1 MPTLCETL
9 LTPERRPGAVDAL
22 SQVVDAEVAAKSG
35 LGGTAIKTAY
45 GAARKVDSTL
55 VRKAV
60 NRMLPDFLTA
70 LEPYWEDGQGDFGAR
85 LVSRED
91 EVTESLLSVTD
102 TRAANPDHAAVAKVY
117 GMIRPRAKGH
127 VSTALPRLG
136 STLQSLA
143 G

>member
-1 MPTLCETL
+1 MPTLSETL
-9 LTPERRPGAVDAL
+9 LTPERRPAAVDAL
-22 SQVVDAEVAAKSG
+22 SRVVDAEVASKSG
-35 LGGTAIKTAY
+35 LGGAAIKTAY
-45 GAARKVDSTL
+45 GAARKVDSRL
-55 VRKAV
+55 VTKAV
-60 NRMLPDFLTA
+60 SRMLPDFLSA

-85 LVSRED
+85 LVFREG

-102 TRAANPDHAAVAKVY
+102 QRAANPAHATVARVY
-117 GMIRPRAKGH
+117 GMIRPTAKGH

>member
-1 MPTLCETL
+1 MPTLSETL
-9 LTPERRPGAVDAL
+9 LTPERRPAAVDAL
-22 SQVVDAEVAAKSG
+22 SLVVDAEVASKSG
-35 LGGTAIKTAY
+35 LGGAAIKTAY
-45 GAARKVDSTL
+45 GAARKVDSKL

-70 LEPYWEDGQGDFGAR
+70 LEPYWENGQGDFSAR
-85 LVSRED
+85 LVSREA

-102 TRAANPDHAAVAKVY
+102 RRAANPDHAAVARAY
-117 GMIRPRAKGH
+117 GMVRPKAKRH

-143 G
+143 D

>member
-1 MPTLCETL
+1 MPTLSETL
-9 LTPERRPGAVDAL
+9 LTPERRPAAVDAL
-22 SQVVDAEVAAKSG
+22 SLVVDAEVASKSG
-35 LGGTAIKTAY
+35 LGGAAIKTAY
-45 GAARKVDSTL
+45 GAARKVDSKL

-70 LEPYWEDGQGDFGAR
+70 LEPYWEDGQGDFSAR
-85 LVSRED
+85 LVSREA

-102 TRAANPDHAAVAKVY
+102 QRAANPDHAAVARAY
-117 GMIRPRAKGH
+117 GMIRPKAKGH

-143 G
+143 D